1 MSSSCT
7 LFLTC
12 FPARAECCGCLLVA
26 WEVSDKKGNC
36 VSADTDSCKG
46 ILHARQEMP
55 SFHRPGTIIIQMD
68 EWMCLKWHVDVKNG
82 FSGENS
88 METLKP
94 RLSKYRFQRHDSVWN
109 SPGMW
114 LFVSTKWKGNLFG
127 SHTRQ
132 LSLSGSLLSLRSVRL
147 PPEIPSWLK
156 ISPCLVL
163 QEPFHTS
170 FKWSRRWWLILC
182 KTLTKAEWCSR
193 EWEPQESCGQRGLLC
208 NFQ

>member
-1 MSSSCT
+1 MTCKVHYNYLLAVLKIKMGQHMSSSCT

-26 WEVSDKKGNC
+26 WEVSDKKRNC
-36 VSADTDSCKG
+36 VSADTDSCKR
-46 ILHARQEMP
+46 ILHARQAMS
-55 SFHRPGTIIIQMD
+55 SFHGPGTIIQMD
-68 EWMCLKWHVDVKNG
+68 EWMRLRWHVDVKNG

-94 RLSKYRFQRHDSVWN
+94 RLSKYRFQRHDSAWN

-114 LFVSTKWKGNLFG
+114 LFVSTKRKDNLFG

-147 PPEIPSWLK
+147 PPWDTKLTENFTLSSVTGA
-156 ISPCLVL
+156 IS
-163 QEPFHTS
+163 H
-170 FKWSRRWWLILC
+170 
-182 KTLTKAEWCSR
+182 
-193 EWEPQESCGQRGLLC
+193 
-208 NFQ
+208 